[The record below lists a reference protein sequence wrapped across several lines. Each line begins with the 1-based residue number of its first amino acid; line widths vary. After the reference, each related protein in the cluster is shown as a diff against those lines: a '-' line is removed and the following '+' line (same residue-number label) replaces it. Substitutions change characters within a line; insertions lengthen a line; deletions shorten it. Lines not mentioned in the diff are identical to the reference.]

1 MFPDEPY
8 VMNYLA
14 YSWVEKGKNIN
25 KALAMLRKANNL
37 KKNDGYITDSLGG
50 ALYKLNNFSEA
61 KIHLRQAI
69 ILMPSDPVVNDH
81 FADCLWMN
89 NEKIQAR
96 YYWNYVLNLESAE
109 EKLKKQIKQ
118 KLLFG
123 LEKI

>member
-1 MFPDEPY
+1 
-8 VMNYLA
+8 
-14 YSWVEKGKNIN
+14 
-25 KALAMLRKANNL
+25 MLRKANNL
-37 KKNDGYITDSLGG
+37 KKNDGYITDSLGW